1 VIFRDTPLDGVIVIE
16 PERIED
22 ERGHFAR
29 TWCHEAFEAHG
40 ILTKFVQ
47 CNTSFNHRRGTLRGL
62 HYQVLP
68 HEEAKLIR
76 CKRGRIFDVAVDVRA
91 GSTTRGK
98 WCATELS
105 ADDGR
110 MVFIPGGFAHGFQ
123 TLEDAS
129 EMFYQMSAA
138 YAPEAARGARWNDP
152 ELGIEWPLADPIIS
166 EHDHRM
172 PLFSASVDTADAE
185 LAISDTL
192 AAVQRSALGRLTR
205 LHG

>member
-1 VIFRDTPLDGVIVIE
+1 MIFHDTPLDGVIVIE

-40 ILTKFVQ
+40 LAIDFVQ

-62 HYQVLP
+62 HYQAPP
-68 HEEAKLIR
+68 HEEGKLIR
-76 CKRGRIFDVAVDVRA
+76 CTRGRIFDVAVDVRA
-91 GSTTRGK
+91 GSPTRGK
-98 WCATELS
+98 WRATELS
-105 ADDGR
+105 ADNGR

-129 EMFYQMSAA
+129 EVFYQMSAA
-138 YAPEAARGARWNDP
+138 FAPEAARGVRWDDP
-152 ELGIEWPLADPIIS
+152 MLDIEWPVADPIMS
-166 EHDHRM
+166 EHDRRM
-172 PLFSASVDTADAE
+172 PLFSARIDSTDAE
-185 LAISDTL
+185 LANCETVAAMRRTASD
-192 AAVQRSALGRLTR
+192 RLTR

>member
-1 VIFRDTPLDGVIVIE
+1 MIFRDTALDGVIVIE
-16 PERIED
+16 PDRIED

-40 ILTKFVQ
+40 LAIDFVQ

-62 HYQVLP
+62 HYQVPP
-68 HEEAKLIR
+68 HEEGKLIR
-76 CKRGRIFDVAVDVRA
+76 CTRGRIFDVAVDVRA
-91 GSTTRGK
+91 GSATRGK

-105 ADDGR
+105 DDNGR

-129 EMFYQMSAA
+129 EVFYQMSAA
-138 YAPEAARGARWNDP
+138 HAPEAARGVRWDDP
-152 ELGIEWPLADPIIS
+152 KLDIDWPVANPVVS
-166 EHDHRM
+166 ERDRRF
-172 PLFSASVDTADAE
+172 PLFAAGVDIADAGPAKPDTAAAMRQLSPDG
-185 LAISDTL
+185 LA
-192 AAVQRSALGRLTR
+192 R